1 MVKIKYIDSLK
12 ELKGRGYM
20 SFLAIGSFIFFT
32 VLVAIV
38 SWYFTREEDLST
50 NQGYFLGGRS
60 LTGGVICG
68 SLLLTNLSAEQ
79 LVGLNGNGFSGG
91 LMAMSWEVTSGL
103 TLVLMGLIFLPKY
116 LKSGF
121 TTVPQFLEERFD
133 KETRN
138 IVTGLF
144 LISLSVIT
152 LPIVLYAGGI
162 AVNSLFNVSGMLGIS
177 RDQALIVVIAGTG
190 IIGAIYAIFGG
201 LKAVAVSDTIN
212 GAGLIIGGLLIPIL
226 GLMKLGDNNIA
237 AGFHKLIT
245 TNPEKMNAVTGSG
258 TPSFATIFTG
268 ILLVNT
274 FYWCCNQQIVQRA
287 FGAKNLKEGQKGVL
301 YAGLIKIFVPFMLVI
316 PGVIAFHLYSGDISH
331 PDMAYSVLVAN
342 VLPTGLIGFFGAV
355 LFGAVLS
362 SFNSALNSAS
372 TMFCINVYKPI
383 INPNIDDQ
391 RLVKIG
397 KIFGTVIAIFAILVA
412 PQIAKAPD
420 GLYTFMKSVM
430 GFFNIPTLV
439 VVLMGFA
446 SKKIPPIG
454 AKIAIFFFI
463 TAYSLYTFFLDIPI
477 HYLHMYG
484 ILFLCCV
491 IIMVVS
497 GFIAPMAKPYK
508 QSVDPTIDLTFWK
521 HAYTASAVIITT
533 TIFIYVVFSPL
544 GIIGH
549 ENYGMRLA
557 IIGIIYLI
565 TTIIAIFISHFCR
578 DMQVAK
584 RSKEIEKRI
593 LNDLEGPV
601 LPQSQE
607 PLTATERV
615 KAE

>member
-1 MVKIKYIDSLK
+1 MSL
-12 ELKGRGYM
+12 LT
-20 SFLAIGSFIFFT
+20 IGSFVFFT
-32 VLVAIV
+32 ALVAIV

-91 LMAMSWEVTSGL
+91 LMAMSWEATSGV

-133 KETRN
+133 KATRN

-152 LPIVLYAGGI
+152 LPVVLYAGGI
-162 AVNSLFNVSGMLGIS
+162 AVNSLFNVSNMLGIS
-177 RDQALIVVIAGTG
+177 QQQALVVVIAGTG
-190 IIGAIYAIFGG
+190 IVGAIYAIFGG

-212 GAGLIIGGLLIPIL
+212 GIGLVIGGLLIPIL
-226 GLMKLGDNNIA
+226 GLLKLGDNNLA

-245 TNPEKMNAVTGSG
+245 VHPEKMNAVTGSG
-258 TPSFATIFTG
+258 TPSFGTIFTG
-268 ILLVNT
+268 IILVNT

-301 YAGLIKIFVPFMLVI
+301 YAGVIKIFVPFMLVI
-316 PGVIAFHLYSGDISH
+316 PGIIAFHLYKGEITH

-342 VLPTGLIGFFGAV
+342 VLPTWLVGFFGAV

-383 INPNIDDQ
+383 INPEIDDMK
-391 RLVKIG
+391 LVKVG
-397 KIFGTVIAIFAILVA
+397 KIFGTVMAIFAIVVA
-412 PQIAKAPD
+412 PMIAKAPD

-446 SKKIPPIG
+446 SKRIPPIG
-454 AKIAIFFFI
+454 AKIAICFFI
-463 TAYSLYTFFLDIPI
+463 AAYSLYTFVLDIPL
-477 HYLHMYG
+477 HYLHVYG
-484 ILFLCCV
+484 VLFLCCV
-491 IIMVVS
+491 AIMVVS
-497 GFIAPMAKPYK
+497 GIVAPMSKPYQ
-508 QSVDPTIDLTFWK
+508 QSVDKTVDLTDWK
-521 HAYTASAVIITT
+521 YAYPVSAVIITT

-544 GIIGH
+544 GIIDH
-549 ENYGMRLA
+549 EQYVTRLL
-557 IIGIIYLI
+557 IITALYVISTAVCIYLS
-565 TTIIAIFISHFCR
+565 TILR
-578 DMQVAK
+578 K
-584 RSKEIEKRI
+584 RLLLKNSEKANQI
-593 LNDLEGPV
+593 IVEEVSGPTQAV
-601 LPQSQE
+601 NTNQE
-607 PLTATERV
+607 PTLIPEGV
-615 KAE
+615 KNK